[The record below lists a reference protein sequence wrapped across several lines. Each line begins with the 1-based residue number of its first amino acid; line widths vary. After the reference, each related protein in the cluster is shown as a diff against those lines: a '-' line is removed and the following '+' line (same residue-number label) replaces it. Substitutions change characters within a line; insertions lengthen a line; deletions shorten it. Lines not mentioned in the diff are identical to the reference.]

1 MSSPP
6 MSVLK
11 LAIQQEVLGAPQF
24 GPHVSRSFSYEIRTN
39 SASYSPQQLFWGT
52 KAVR

>member
-1 MSSPP
+1 

-11 LAIQQEVLGAPQF
+11 LAIQQEVIGARNA
-24 GPHVSRSFSYEIRTN
+24 GLHVSVHFLTKYEQL
-39 SASYSPQQLFWGT
+39 QQAIHRNMLFWGT